1 MNKKNYII
9 VEAIPHYIENQSSA
23 EEDRYVF
30 AYTISISNAGS
41 NAAKLLG
48 RRWLITDANGKVQEV
63 KGDGVVGEQPY
74 LRPGEV
80 FRYTSGAIIETQVG
94 VMQGEYLMISD
105 DGEHFNAPVPKF
117 TLSVPRVLH

>member
-9 VEAIPHYIENQSSA
+9 VEATPHYIENQSSV
-23 EEDRYVF
+23 EEHRFVF

-41 NAAKLLG
+41 NAAKLLS
-48 RRWLITDANGKVQEV
+48 RRWLITDANGKIQEV
-63 KGDGVVGEQPY
+63 KGEGVVGEQPY

-105 DGEHFNAPVPKF
+105 EGEHFNAPVPKF